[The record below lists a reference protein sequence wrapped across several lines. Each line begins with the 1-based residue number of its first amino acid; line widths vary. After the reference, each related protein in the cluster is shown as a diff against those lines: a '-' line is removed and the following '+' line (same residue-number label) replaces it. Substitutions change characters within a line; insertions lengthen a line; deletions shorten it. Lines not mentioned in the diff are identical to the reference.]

1 MANYP
6 FRINIVSAD
15 GHQTA
20 YYTSSIVTDA
30 DTIVSSS
37 AMLDKILL
45 MPSASFETAA
55 SGSTHMAFGNAEY
68 DANRRFQNYT
78 EQPGKNNV
86 HLSASVTGPHT
97 GSIIFHDR
105 ESTQGGGLDYYE
117 FYGSKVCS
125 VLGLPEGI
133 RIRPENFKF
142 SDDASNTGNYL
153 SGDLISDGLQ
163 LKEGF
168 KMAPQAR
175 VKSNLVWDDVFGEG
189 FIQWVSGSTRKA
201 FMGYDDQ
208 KDLYSLAIS
217 QITGST
223 IKATTYTGNVTGNV
237 TGNLTGVASNAS
249 TLNYIGDHTTV
260 SNPAA
265 TANQLIFSG
274 SQSEN
279 GNGGDIVFKAGNNTV
294 GNVLGAAVKGGDI
307 VLEPGGAAVVINNG
321 GATVTTG
328 SIDLKGNTIIA
339 SKNTGNQGGTNLKL
353 GDSTSTFNNWISIRC
368 QDGDETSSGGITF
381 YETSGF
387 SVNAPQYGAKIVY
400 DEDTDFLKIGTMN
413 NNTFKKQIQIPRGN
427 ARISILGHV
436 LPVTDDTYDLGAA
449 SLRWDDVYATNG
461 TIQTSDRNLKTQISG
476 SDLGLDF
483 INNLN
488 PVKYQ
493 WISGSRS
500 HYGLIAQEVSS
511 SLAKSSIS
519 TDNFAGYVENRM
531 FISGSVSG
539 SEKDIRD
546 TEGWEIENFTSIPN
560 PELGLRYNEFIS
572 PMIKAI
578 QELSSQV
585 ESLRTQISG
594 SG

>member
-1 MANYP
+1 MADYP
-6 FRINIVSAD
+6 FKINI
-15 GHQTA
+15 QTKNGSKFSYFTA
-20 YYTSSIVTDA
+20 SFATDA
-30 DTIVSSS
+30 TGAISSS
-37 AMLDKILL
+37 AVSDRLL
-45 MPSASFETAA
+45 HSGLRAVQYTESIEAPSANVGGNEFGHVNGGRVYLSSSF
-55 SGSTHMAFGNAEY
+55 SNP
-68 DANRRFQNYT
+68 N
-78 EQPGKNNV
+78 
-86 HLSASVTGPHT
+86 T
-97 GSIIFHDR
+97 GSIRFSDT
-105 ESTQGGGLDYYE
+105 ETTTNGGLDHYI
-117 FYGSKVCS
+117 FYGTKVCS

-133 RIRPENFKF
+133 KIRPENFKF
-142 SDDASNTGNYL
+142 SDDDNDPDNYM
-153 SGDLISDGLQ
+153 SGDLISDSIQ
-163 LKEGF
+163 LKQGF

-175 VKSNLVWDDVFGEG
+175 MKSNLVWDDINGEG
-189 FIQWVSGSTRKA
+189 FIQWVSGSDRRA
-201 FMGYDDQ
+201 FMGYDET
-208 KDLYSLAIS
+208 KDLYSLLIS
-217 QITGST
+217 QITGSA
-223 IKATTYTGNVTGNV
+223 IKATTFTGNV
-237 TGNLTGVASNAS
+237 TGNLTGVASNAT

-260 SNPAA
+260 SDPAA

-274 SQSEN
+274 SESSN
-279 GNGGDIVFKAGNNTV
+279 GNGGDIVLKAGNNTS
-294 GNVLGAAVKGGDI
+294 GNVIGADVKGGDI
-307 VLEPGGAAVVINNG
+307 VLEPGGAGVILNNG
-321 GATVTTG
+321 AGTVTTG

-339 SKNTGNQGGTNLKL
+339 SKNSGNQGGTNLKL

-436 LPVTDDTYDLGAA
+436 LPVTDDTYDLGSA

-511 SLAKSSIS
+511 SLAKSSVS